1 MEQAGQKVEPSNS
14 GTQAVFGNTRWTD
27 IINPGANGDPKAL
40 EELCRSYWPPLYAF
54 LRRSGNSPHDAQDM
68 VQGFFA
74 HLLAKDSRLQSAHPS
89 KGRFRSFLLACLKHY
104 AANRRA
110 WDAVRSPKE
119 PLISIDEEQAEER
132 YHHEPA
138 DVTDPALLF
147 ERQWAATVVEQVASR
162 LREIWTNDGKADLF
176 DALAPYLN
184 GESERGDYAIIA
196 TKVGMNEGAVRT
208 AVTRLR
214 QEYRKLLLKEISR
227 TVEDPSEV
235 EDELRAL
242 FAIFAC

>member
-1 MEQAGQKVEPSNS
+1 MEQAEHDGRASNS

-27 IINPGANGDPKAL
+27 IINPGANGDTKAL
-40 EELCRSYWPPLYAF
+40 EELCRAYWPPLYAF
-54 LRRSGNSPHDAQDM
+54 LRRSGHTPHDAQDL

-74 HLLAKDSRLQSAHPS
+74 HLLAKESRLQSAHPS
-89 KGRFRSFLLACLKHY
+89 KGRFRSFLLACLKNY
-104 AANRRA
+104 SANRRA
-110 WDAVRSPKE
+110 WDAVRAPKE
-119 PLISIDEEQAEER
+119 PLISIDEELAEER

-138 DVTDPALLF
+138 DVTDPAILF
-147 ERQWAATVVEQVASR
+147 ERRWAATVVEQVAER
-162 LREIWTNDGKADLF
+162 LREKWTKDGDADLF
-176 DALAPYLN
+176 AALVPYLN
-184 GESERGDYAIIA
+184 GESDRGDYAIIA
-196 TKVGMNEGAVRT
+196 SKVGMIDGAVRT

-242 FAIFAC
+242 FAIFAR